1 MTKELI
7 KIDATEF
14 GVQKTEAKQ
23 IESAFVP
30 MATMMRQ
37 MEDEYNKIVSVKE
50 ITAELS
56 LQARTL
62 RLAYVKVRTNAD
74 VAHKAGKEKLLT
86 ATRAW
91 DGLRNVLKY
100 ASQDKETE
108 LDKIEKYQQRL
119 EAEKKEKIRDERAA
133 VLDKYEVN
141 YDHIDIA
148 AMDED
153 VWKNYISGVELQYN
167 QKKEAEKKAEEDRI
181 KKDKKEA
188 IERERIRKENEQLRK
203 EAEAG
208 RIKAAKEREKAEEA
222 RKKQES
228 IAEKERLAREKAEK
242 ELQKKKDTE
251 QAEKKRLEDEKKA
264 ARLAPDKEKI
274 TIFVKQL
281 QDIEMPKVK
290 SAEAKK
296 VIDSAQSLITKTAN
310 YLIEQS
316 KTL

>member
-1 MTKELI
+1 MTKQLI

-30 MATMMRQ
+30 MATIMRQ
-37 MEDEYNKIVSVKE
+37 MEDEYNKIVSAKE

-74 VAHKAGKEKLLT
+74 AAHKTGKEKLLIE
-86 ATRAW
+86 TRAW
-91 DGLRNVLKY
+91 DGLRNLLKY

-108 LDKIEKYQQRL
+108 LDKIEKYQQHL
-119 EAEKKEKIRDERAA
+119 EAEKKEKIRNERAA
-133 VLDKYEVN
+133 VLDKYEAN
-141 YDHIDIA
+141 YDHIDIG

-153 VWKNYISGVELQYN
+153 VWKNYVAGVKLQYD
-167 QKKEAEKKAEEDRI
+167 QKIEAEKKAEEDRI
-181 KKDKKEA
+181 AAEKKEA
-188 IERERIRKENEQLRK
+188 AERERIRKENEQLRK

-208 RIKAAKEREKAEEA
+208 RIKAAKEHEKADAA
-222 RKKQES
+222 RKKQEA

-242 ELQKKKDTE
+242 ELQKKKNAE
-251 QAEKKRLEDEKKA
+251 AAEKKRIEDEKKA